1 MTQLLQKREQ
11 GTGNREQGTGNREQ
25 GTGNREQGTGNR
37 EQLLQK
43 REQGTGNRQETK
55 VSGFR
60 ATVKKKDV
68 LQRCVAQK
76 NTITPSPTL
85 SRH

>member
-1 MTQLLQKREQ
+1 MTQI
-11 GTGNREQGTGNREQ
+11 
-25 GTGNREQGTGNR
+25 
-37 EQLLQK
+37 LQK